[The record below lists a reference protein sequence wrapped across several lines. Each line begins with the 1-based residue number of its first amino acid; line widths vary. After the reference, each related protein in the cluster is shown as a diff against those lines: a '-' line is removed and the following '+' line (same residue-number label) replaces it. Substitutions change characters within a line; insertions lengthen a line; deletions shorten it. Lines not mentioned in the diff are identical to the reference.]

1 MSKKIKLAL
10 AAIPAV
16 AFATGANAAA
26 IDVGDVVTEIGAQV
40 GPIGLIGSA
49 ILLVIVAI
57 AAFGWVRRALRG

>member
-10 AAIPAV
+10 AAIPAF
-16 AFATGANAAA
+16 AFATASHAAA
-26 IDVGDVVTEIGAQV
+26 IDVGAVVAEVEAQT

>member
-1 MSKKIKLAL
+1 MSKKTKLAL
-10 AAIPAV
+10 AAIPAFF
-16 AFATGANAAA
+16 FATGAHAAA